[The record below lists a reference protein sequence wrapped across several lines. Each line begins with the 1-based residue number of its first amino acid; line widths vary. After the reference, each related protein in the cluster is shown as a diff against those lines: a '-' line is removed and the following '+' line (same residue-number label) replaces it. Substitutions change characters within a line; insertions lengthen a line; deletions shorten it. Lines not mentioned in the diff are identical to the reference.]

1 MAIEVNA
8 AVFDEV
14 HSGDQVMLD
23 TDRGL
28 TLDRLPPEAH
38 QNLLVVTTTHTPQRI
53 QSAVE
58 AGGGK
63 PSDVGV
69 IPVSGSGSNY
79 AGSLWTADRVDPS
92 DLTGLSMR
100 FSDAARY
107 LQPGEGWV
115 LVDNFTVLLMYAP
128 EENVYRLLSSLTSY
142 LRGREIRGL
151 YGVVQSAM
159 DKETYQRFRGLFDDD
174 RALVE

>member
-8 AVFDEV
+8 AVLDDV
-14 HSGDQVMLD
+14 LAGDQVMLD
-23 TDRGL
+23 TNRGL
-28 TLDRLPPEAH
+28 TLDRVPPDAY

-53 QSAVE
+53 ESAVE
-58 AGGGK
+58 AGGGN

-79 AGSLWTADRVDPS
+79 DGPLWTADRVDPS

-115 LVDNFTVLLMYAP
+115 LVDNVTVLLMYAP
-128 EENVYRLLSSLTSY
+128 EEHVYRLLSSLTSY
-142 LRGREIRGL
+142 LRGRDIRGL
-151 YGVVQSAM
+151 YGVVRSAM
-159 DKETYQRFRGLFDDD
+159 DDETYQRFRGIFDDD
-174 RALVE
+174 RSLVE

>member
-1 MAIEVNA
+1 MNE
-8 AVFDEV
+8 AVLDEV
-14 HSGDQVMLD
+14 VAGDQVMLD

-28 TLDRLPPEAH
+28 TLGRLPPEAY
-38 QNLLVVTTTHTPQRI
+38 QNLLVVTTTHTPKRI

-58 AGGGK
+58 SGGGN
-63 PSDVGV
+63 PSEVGV
-69 IPVSGSGSNY
+69 VPVSGSGSTY
-79 AGSLWTADRVDPS
+79 DGPLWTADRVDPS

-107 LQPGEGWV
+107 LQPGQGWV
-115 LVDNFTVLLMYAP
+115 LVDNVTVLLMYAP

-151 YGVVQSAM
+151 YGIVRSAM
-159 DKETYQRFRGLFDDD
+159 NDETYQRFRGIFDDD
-174 RALVE
+174 RPLVE